1 MIKHRLHLALPLLAA
16 LLTFSNPLFSEDW
29 PQQKS
34 DLKPE
39 SRAVFGTLD
48 NGVRY
53 VILPNKYPMPGRA
66 SLRLYMNAGSL
77 MEEDDQQ
84 GMAHFLEHMA
94 FNGSKN
100 FPAGTMVEKFQRLGM
115 GFGAD
120 TNAHTSFKETVY
132 KLELPRVDEKMLGE
146 GLQLF
151 RDDLDGMLLEAK
163 EIDRERGVILSEKLA
178 RDSVEMRI
186 MEDEYHYL
194 MPDALIGRRLPI
206 GTEKT
211 IKEMNRARF
220 ADFYD
225 KWYTPKRATVVLV
238 GDVDTKLAEGLIKK
252 HFNDAK
258 ARRGEAPEPDL
269 GKLTAGRNIIARL
282 KTEMESPSTEIS
294 IESISPASKE
304 PDSAAKRRT
313 KMIRLLADAMLNQRL
328 AELARKDGSPF
339 MEAESH
345 HFEML
350 KFMQGS
356 GVSIKCKPEQW
367 KASLAV
373 AEQELRRALE
383 HGFTAAE
390 FDEAKATILKMS
402 RLRAEQKDTRKN
414 ADLADSFVTALAD
427 DRVFTDPVEDFNR
440 VEKELAAITAGES
453 VTALRKSWD
462 TKDITIYIGG
472 NLALERA
479 SETILA
485 AFQESQRQSVAAP
498 KPEEKAEFAYTNF
511 PAEGK
516 VLKRDEVK
524 DLNITQAVFDNGV
537 RVNLK
542 KTEFEKNGVRILVSF
557 GGGKL
562 SAPADK
568 PGLIP
573 YAQSVFEAGG
583 LEKHSVDD
591 LRRIFAS
598 KTVGTDFAVGDDA
611 FIFSGKTTPGDL
623 INEFQL
629 IRAFMVAP
637 GYRDSADQQFKK
649 NLEAIYTQ
657 LEHTAEGMMQKE
669 VVGFIHGGDQRFRFP
684 KRNVMEQRNQA
695 ELKAWLTPALREGYL
710 EIAVVGDI
718 DVDKTL
724 ALLGETFGSLPKRAD
739 KKGDYA
745 KERIMKFPAEAKDK
759 DFDFSSEILRGY
771 ALAYWPTAD
780 MSDIKRTRRL
790 MLLGQI
796 LDDRLRL
803 KIRQELGETY
813 SPVSYHLPSDT
824 YTDYGYMTAMA
835 TLKPEQVAKVKPMFA
850 EIGQKMI
857 EGGVTDDEF
866 QRAREPMLQQLAQ
879 MRRDNSYWI
888 KSVLRNCQE
897 HPERLDWARSMIADL
912 EGIKKE
918 EIMEMAK
925 KYLAAAHCLTIG
937 LIPHPNK

>member
-1 MIKHRLHLALPLLAA
+1 MIKYRIPCALPLLAG
-16 LLTFSNPLFSEDW
+16 LIFFSKPLHSADW

-39 SRAVFGTLD
+39 SQAVFGALE
-48 NGVRY
+48 NGLRY

-66 SLRLYMNAGSL
+66 SMRLYMNAGSL

-132 KLELPRVDEKMLGE
+132 KLELPRVDEKMLDE

-151 RDDLDGMLLEAK
+151 RDDLDGMLLDEK

-194 MPDALIGRRLPI
+194 MPDAIIASRFPI
-206 GTEKT
+206 GTENS
-211 IKEMNRARF
+211 IKGMTRGRF
-220 ADFYD
+220 VDFYE
-225 KWYTPKRATVVLV
+225 KWYTPGRATVVLV
-238 GDVDTKLAEGLIKK
+238 GDVDTKLAETLIKK
-252 HFNDAK
+252 HFSDAK
-258 ARRGEAPEPDL
+258 ARRGESPEPSF
-269 GKLTAGRNIIARL
+269 GKLTSGRGITARL
-282 KTEMESPSTEIS
+282 KTEMEAPMTEIS
-294 IESISPASKE
+294 IESISPASNQ

-313 KMIRLLADAMLNQRL
+313 KMIRLLADAMLNQRFS
-328 AELARKDGSPF
+328 ELSQKPGSPF

-345 HFEML
+345 NFEML
-350 KFMQGS
+350 KFMQGN
-356 GVSIKCKPEQW
+356 GISIKCKPEQW
-367 KASLAV
+367 KASLTV

-383 HGFTAAE
+383 HGFTTAE

-414 ADLADSFVTALAD
+414 ADLANGFVVALAD
-427 DRVFTDPVEDFNR
+427 DHVFTDPVDDFKR
-440 VEKELAAITAGES
+440 VEAELAAVTAEDS
-453 VTALRKSWD
+453 LAALRKSWA
-462 TKDITIYIGG
+462 TKDLVIYIGG
-472 NLALERA
+472 NLKLDNA
-479 SETILA
+479 SATILA
-485 AFQESQRQSVAAP
+485 AYEESHKQPVAAP
-498 KPEEKAEFAYTNF
+498 KQEQKVDFAYTVF
-511 PAEGK
+511 GAEGK
-516 VLKRDEVK
+516 VAKREDVK
-524 DLNITQAVFDNGV
+524 DLEITQAVFANGV

-542 KTEFEKNGVRILVSF
+542 KTDFEKNGVRILVSF

-562 SAPADK
+562 TAPADK
-568 PGLIP
+568 PGIIP

-598 KTVGTDFAVGDDA
+598 KTVGTDFAVGDDS
-611 FIFSGKTTPGDL
+611 FILSGKTTPGDL
-623 INEFQL
+623 LDELQL
-629 IRAFMVAP
+629 LCAMMVAP

-649 NLEAIYTQ
+649 NIEAIYTQ
-657 LEHTAEGMMQKE
+657 LEHTAEGMMQNE

-684 KRNVMEQRNQA
+684 KREVMEQRSLA
-695 ELKAWLTPALREGYL
+695 ELKAWLAPALRESYL
-710 EIAVVGDI
+710 EVAVVGDI
-718 DVDKTL
+718 DVEKTL
-724 ALLGETFGSLPKRAD
+724 PLIGATFGALPKRAD
-739 KKGDYA
+739 KKPDYA
-745 KERIMKFPAEAKDK
+745 KERIVKFPSEAKEK
-759 DFDFSSEILRGY
+759 DFDFSSEIQRAY
-771 ALAYWPTAD
+771 AFAYWPTSD
-780 MSDIKRTRRL
+780 MSDIQRTRRL

-813 SPVSYHLPSDT
+813 SPNSYHVPSDT

-835 TLKPEQVAKVKPMFA
+835 TLKPEQVTKVKPMFA
-850 EIGQKMI
+850 QIGQGMI
-857 EGGVTDDEF
+857 DGGITDDEF

-879 MRRDNSYWI
+879 MRRDNGYWI

-897 HPERLDWARSMIADL
+897 HPERLNWSRSMITD
-912 EGIKKE
+912 IKSITKDD
-918 EIMEMAK
+918 MVQMAK
-925 KYLAAAHCLTIG
+925 KYLTAARCLTVG
-937 LIPHPNK
+937 LIPHLNK

>member
-1 MIKHRLHLALPLLAA
+1 MTNHRICRALPLLAG
-16 LLTFSNPLFSEDW
+16 LFFFSQPLRSEDW

-39 SRAVFGTLD
+39 SQAVFGTLE
-48 NGVRY
+48 NGLRY

-66 SLRLYMNAGSL
+66 SMRLYMNTGSL

-132 KLELPRVDEKMLGE
+132 KLELPRVDEKMLSE

-151 RDDLDGMLLEAK
+151 RDDLDGMLLEEK

-186 MEDEYHYL
+186 MDDEYNYL
-194 MPDALIGRRLPI
+194 MPDAIIARRFPI
-206 GTEKT
+206 GTDQT
-211 IKEMNRARF
+211 IKSMTRARF
-220 ADFYD
+220 ADYYE

-252 HFNDAK
+252 HFSDAK
-258 ARRGEAPEPDL
+258 ARRGESPEPNL
-269 GKLTAGRNIIARL
+269 GKLTSGRGTIARL
-282 KTEMESPSTEIS
+282 KTEMEAPTTEIS
-294 IESISPASKE
+294 IESISPANKDS
-304 PDSAAKRRT
+304 DSAAKRRT
-313 KMIRLLADAMLNQRL
+313 KMIRLLADAMLNQRFS
-328 AELARKDGSPF
+328 ELAQKSGSPF

-345 HFEML
+345 NFEML
-350 KFMQGS
+350 KFMQGN

-383 HGFTAAE
+383 HGFTTAE

-414 ADLADSFVTALAD
+414 ADLANGFVAALAD
-427 DRVFTDPVEDFNR
+427 DHVFTDPVDDFKR
-440 VEKELAAITAGES
+440 VQAELATITAKDS
-453 VTALRKSWD
+453 LAALRQSWD
-462 TKDITIYIGG
+462 TKDIVIYIGG
-472 NLALERA
+472 NLKLDNA
-479 SETILA
+479 SETIMA
-485 AFQESQRQSVAAP
+485 AYEESRKQPVAAP
-498 KPEEKAEFAYTNF
+498 KQEEKAEFAYTDF
-511 PAEGK
+511 GATGK
-516 VLKRDEVK
+516 IAKREEVK
-524 DLNITQAVFDNGV
+524 DLDITKVVFENGV

-542 KTEFEKNGVRILVSF
+542 KTDFEKNGVRILVSF

-562 SAPADK
+562 TAPADK

-598 KTVGTDFAVGDDA
+598 KTVGTDFAVGDDS
-611 FIFSGKTTPGDL
+611 FILSGKTTPDDMMDELRL
-623 INEFQL
+623 IC
-629 IRAFMVAP
+629 AYMVAP

-657 LEHTAEGMMQKE
+657 LQHTAEGMMQNE
-669 VVGFIHGGDQRFRFP
+669 VVGFIHSGDERFRFP
-684 KRNVMEQRNQA
+684 KREVMEQRSLA
-695 ELKAWLTPALREGYL
+695 EVKAWLASALRSEYL

-724 ALLGETFGSLPKRAD
+724 QQLGATFGALPKRAD
-739 KKGDYA
+739 KKPDYA
-745 KERIMKFPAEAKDK
+745 KERAVKFPADTKEK
-759 DFDFSSEILRGY
+759 DFEFSSEIQRAY
-771 ALAYWPTAD
+771 AFAYWPTSD
-780 MSDIKRTRRL
+780 MSDIQRTRRL

-813 SPVSYHLPSDT
+813 SPVSYHVPSDT
-824 YTDYGYMTAMA
+824 YTGYGYMTAMA

-850 EIGQKMI
+850 QIGQAMI
-857 EGGVTDDEF
+857 DGGITEDEF

-879 MRRDNSYWI
+879 MRRDNGYWI

-897 HPERLDWARSMIADL
+897 HPERLDWARSMVADIQ
-912 EGIKKE
+912 GIKKE
-918 EIMEMAK
+918 DMVQMAK
-925 KYLAAAHCLTIG
+925 KYLSAASCLTIG